1 MIASAPGK
9 IILFGEHS
17 VVYGRHALV
26 SAINLRC
33 RVEAK
38 KSREFRI
45 ISPLGVTGLD
55 FKTHP
60 YLSFA
65 VKRFCEL
72 KKIDGVELIVKSEI
86 PIASGLGSSSAVTVA
101 ALKALSEE
109 FDFPM
114 SKEEIF
120 EIAKKVELDVQ
131 GRGSGIDPFI
141 STFGGSWIFPE
152 RRRVDISFDFFV
164 IRLWERSTKLMVE
177 KVAKLREKNFEIVE
191 SIFDAIDAIALKAP
205 ESGIEDFEELI
216 HINQSLLRAIGVSSA
231 EIDEMISKLEKAGFK
246 AKLTGAGGGGC
257 IFGIYRGKKPEGSF
271 IVKPEREGVR
281 IEDS

>member
-45 ISPLGVTGLD
+45 ISPLGVTSLD

-101 ALKALSEE
+101 TLKALSEE
-109 FDFPM
+109 FDFHM
-114 SKEEIF
+114 SNEEIF